1 MEREP
6 PYTDGKIEVTPA
18 AGPLGA
24 EIRGVDLSADIDAPT
39 LEAIER
45 AWARHLVLEWHDQ
58 PLTVAQHIAFGRRL
72 GQLEDMS
79 HVDQPETGL
88 PPEVLVI
95 VNDPALN
102 DAAAPPAGYLK
113 GFQNKHVQWHSDNS
127 YREVP
132 PKGSLFAVKE
142 SPPEG
147 GVTIFSNMYAAYET
161 LPTEMKRKVAGR
173 ELIHDPSLN
182 SANVL
187 REGVTPPTDVSK
199 GRGPRHPL
207 VRVHPVTGRPALY
220 LGRRPY
226 AYICG
231 YGVDESEALLDALW
245 AHATAD
251 RFVWQRAVNKPG
263 DLLLWDNRCTMHA
276 RTAFAS
282 ASPRL
287 AHRVQIAGEPVIAA

>member
-6 PYTDGKIEVTPA
+6 PYTDGAIEVIPA

-24 EIRGVDLSADIDAPT
+24 EVRGVDLSSDIDHAS
-39 LEAIER
+39 LAAIER

-72 GQLEDMS
+72 GRLEDMS

-88 PPEVLVI
+88 PSEVLVI
-95 VNDPALN
+95 ANDPALN
-102 DAAAPPAGYLK
+102 EAAAPPASYLK

-161 LPTEMKRKVAGR
+161 LSPEMKQKIAGR

-199 GRGPRHPL
+199 GPGPRHPL
-207 VRVHPVTGRPALY
+207 VRVHPVTGRSALY

-226 AYICG
+226 AYVCG
-231 YGVDESEALLDALW
+231 YDVEESEALLDALW

-251 RFVWQRAVNKPG
+251 RFVWQRDVNRLG

-282 ASPRL
+282 SAPRL
-287 AHRVQIAGEPVIAA
+287 AHRVQIAGEPVIGA

>member
-6 PYTDGKIEVTPA
+6 PYTDGKIEVIPA

-24 EIRGVDLSADIDAPT
+24 EVRGVDLSSDIDRPSLA
-39 LEAIER
+39 AIER

-102 DAAAPPAGYLK
+102 DAVAPPAGYLK

-161 LPTEMKRKVAGR
+161 LDPEMKQKIAGR

-187 REGVTPPTDVSK
+187 REGVTPPTDVSRGQ
-199 GRGPRHPL
+199 GRAIHWYASIRSQVEAPSISAAGLTPMFAVMAWRKAKRSSMRFGRTPRPTASFGNATSTGQAISCCGTTGAPYMP
-207 VRVHPVTGRPALY
+207 VRPSHHL
-220 LGRRPY
+220 RR
-226 AYICG
+226 
-231 YGVDESEALLDALW
+231 
-245 AHATAD
+245 
-251 RFVWQRAVNKPG
+251 VWPIGCR
-263 DLLLWDNRCTMHA
+263 
-276 RTAFAS
+276 S
-282 ASPRL
+282 
-287 AHRVQIAGEPVIAA
+287 RVSR

>member
-1 MEREP
+1 MRREP
-6 PYTDGKIEVTPA
+6 PYADGAIEVVPA
-18 AGPLGA
+18 DGPLGA
-24 EIRGVDLSADIDAPT
+24 EVRGIDLTADIDDAT
-39 LEAIER
+39 LAVIER

-58 PLTVAQHIAFGRRL
+58 PLTVAQHVAFGRRL
-72 GQLEDMS
+72 GRLEDMS
-79 HVDQPETGL
+79 HVDQPATGL

-95 VNDPALN
+95 VNDPELN
-102 DAAAPPAGYLK
+102 EAPKPPASYLK

-127 YREVP
+127 YRDVP

-147 GVTIFSNMYAAYET
+147 GVTIFCNMYAAYET
-161 LPTEMKRKVAGR
+161 LTAELKERVMGR

-187 REGVTPPTDVSK
+187 RAGVTPPTDVSK
-199 GRGPRHPL
+199 GNGPRHPL
-207 VRVHPVTGRPALY
+207 VRVHPVTGKRALY

-231 YGVDESEALLDALW
+231 YSVAESEELLDALW
-245 AHATAD
+245 AHATD
-251 RFVWQRAVNKPG
+251 ERFIWRRTVNRPG

-282 ASPRL
+282 SAPRL
-287 AHRVQIAGEPVIAA
+287 AHRVQIAGESVIGA